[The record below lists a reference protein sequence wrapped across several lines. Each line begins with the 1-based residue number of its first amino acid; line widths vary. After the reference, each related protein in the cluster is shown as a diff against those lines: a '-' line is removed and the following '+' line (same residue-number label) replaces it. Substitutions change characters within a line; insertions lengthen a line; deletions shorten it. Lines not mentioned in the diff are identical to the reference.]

1 MMSNLVIDQ
10 IAVSHTVI
18 LAPTDAMAITGGT
31 CWPPC
36 LSSANFARVSNMERA
51 ADTAAEISEVELA
64 NETSLAS
71 DGLETPYAVNTP
83 QGKQT
88 D

>member
-1 MMSNLVIDQ
+1 
-10 IAVSHTVI
+10 
-18 LAPTDAMAITGGT
+18 
-31 CWPPC
+31 
-36 LSSANFARVSNMERA
+36 MERA